1 MNNTKL
7 IEYCERV
14 KTSPNYEGAKRFFNE
29 WRAEIGKE
37 SKKPNARQ
45 KRGMPYS
52 RTMRKWLKEQGG
64 ANEQW
69 VSDCANLAKKMM
81 EKLHLFF
88 VTGRRN
94 TQRWGGIYES
104 HY

>member
-7 IEYCERV
+7 IDYCERV
-14 KTSPNYEGAKRFFNE
+14 KTSPNYDGAKRFFNE

-52 RTMRKWLKEQGG
+52 RTMRKWLKDQGS

-81 EKLHLFF
+81 EKFKEDHPE
-88 VTGRRN
+88 VGR
-94 TQRWGGIYES
+94 YL
-104 HY
+104 